1 MKRKAN
7 IISIDFV
14 RLLIFFI
21 ILLSFSVFPQDNLDL
36 NVKTIN
42 NKQIQLSSLYSKGP
56 TLVTFWALWCVPC
69 KQELRHLRTIYNKYH
84 DKGFNIL
91 SLNQDSPKS
100 VSKVRAYIASQRIK
114 FYVGLDPDFQYMQ
127 KLNGQSIPYS
137 LLFDRKGDIVYKQVG
152 YLPGDE
158 VKLENK
164 IEELLQNEK

>member
-1 MKRKAN
+1 MK
-7 IISIDFV
+7 
-14 RLLIFFI
+14 LFI
-21 ILLSFSVFPQDNLDL
+21 LSVVIYSFSMFPQDKPDL
-36 NVKTIN
+36 KVKTIN

-69 KQELRHLRTIYNKYH
+69 KEELRHLKAIYTKYH

-137 LLFDRKGDIVYKQVG
+137 LLFDKKGDIVYKQVG

-164 IEELLQNEK
+164 IKELLQNEK